1 MTDEQKQA
9 EAAEAASQGEEA
21 TPQVEEAPS
30 TAAEV
35 ERLQALVV
43 DLKNQLARTQAD
55 WENYKRRVA
64 REKEDLQA
72 FANQRLLLGLL
83 PVLDNLDRALAT
95 APASGDEK
103 LRQGVEMTAR
113 SFRDSLAK
121 EGVTGIDASPGQSF
135 DPVLHEAVMT
145 VENPEYGEDQ
155 IVLEFQKGYK
165 LGDRVIRPSRVQV
178 NKLA

>member
-9 EAAEAASQGEEA
+9 EVEE
-21 TPQVEEAPS
+21 TIPQVEEAPS
-30 TAAEV
+30 EAAEV

-43 DLKNQLARTQAD
+43 ELKNQLARTQAD
-55 WENYKRRVA
+55 WENYKRRVT

-72 FANQRLLLGLL
+72 FANQRLVLGFL

-95 APASGDEK
+95 APTPGDEK
-103 LRQGVEMTAR
+103 LRQGVEMIAR
-113 SFRDSLAK
+113 SFRESLAK
-121 EGVTGIDASPGQSF
+121 EDVSEIDAAPGTPF
-135 DPVLHEAVMT
+135 DPVVHEAVMT
-145 VENPEYGEDQ
+145 AENPEFEEDQ
-155 IVLEFQKGYK
+155 IILEFQKGYT

>member
-1 MTDEQKQA
+1 MTDEQKQV
-9 EAAEAASQGEEA
+9 EAEEA
-21 TPQVEEAPS
+21 TRQVEDVPS
-30 TAAEV
+30 AEAEV

-43 DLKNQLARTQAD
+43 DLTNQLARVQAD

-72 FANQRLLLGLL
+72 FANQRLLLGFL

-95 APASGDEK
+95 APVAGDEK

-113 SFRDSLAK
+113 SFRETLAR
-121 EGVTGIDASPGQSF
+121 EGVVPIDASPGQPF
-135 DPVLHEAVMT
+135 DPALHEAVMT
-145 VENPEYGEDQ
+145 VENPEYEEDQ

-178 NKLA
+178 NKLS

>member
-9 EAAEAASQGEEA
+9 GAEEAA
-21 TPQVEEAPS
+21 PQVEEAPS
-30 TAAEV
+30 EAAEV

-43 DLKNQLARTQAD
+43 ELKNQLARTQAD

-72 FANQRLLLGLL
+72 FANQRLLLGFL
-83 PVLDNLDRALAT
+83 PVLDNLDRALST
-95 APASGDEK
+95 APVDGDEK
-103 LRQGVEMTAR
+103 LRQGVEMIAR

-121 EGVTGIDASPGQSF
+121 EGVFEIDASPGQPF

-145 VENPEYGEDQ
+145 VENPEYEEDQ

>member
-1 MTDEQKQA
+1 MTDEQKQT
-9 EAAEAASQGEEA
+9 EAEEA
-21 TPQVEEAPS
+21 TPQVEEAS
-30 TAAEV
+30 NEAAEV

-43 DLKNQLARTQAD
+43 ELKNQLARTQAD

-64 REKEDLQA
+64 REKEELVA

-83 PVLDNLDRALAT
+83 PVLDNLDRAIAT
-95 APASGDEK
+95 APAPGDEK

-113 SFRDSLAK
+113 SFRDTLAK
-121 EGVTGIDASPGQSF
+121 EGVAEIEAAPGQPF

-145 VENPEYGEDQ
+145 VENPSFEEDQ

-178 NKLA
+178 NKLG